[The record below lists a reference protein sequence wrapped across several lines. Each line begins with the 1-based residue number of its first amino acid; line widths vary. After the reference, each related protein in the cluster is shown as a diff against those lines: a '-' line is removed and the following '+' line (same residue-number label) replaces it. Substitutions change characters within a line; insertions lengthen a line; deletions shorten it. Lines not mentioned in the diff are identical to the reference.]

1 MNIIWRI
8 LGFVVMVAQ
17 AWWNRFLVAS
27 GRGRLVWAAV
37 PLIGFCMFCS
47 LAQAALLGGR
57 MTPTPTTV
65 AEAIAPTK
73 APTEVP
79 TEVPTVAPTVAPP
92 VAPTNA
98 PTIVPTEVPTAPP
111 PTVESTASPVV
122 ASVGEDLRLGDFR
135 WNVLYAEMRDSNP
148 DEQEH
153 AVAKVVVI
161 RYELE
166 NLGTSTQDWSGFLEP
181 VVIDRQGRTYEL
193 WRWQQIPGISQE
205 DECPGPMNRQ
215 VEPKGVAVCSVLF
228 GVQADAQDPVL
239 RVGYR
244 AGLVRKTT
252 YEGVIRLD

>member
-1 MNIIWRI
+1 MNVVWRI

-47 LAQAALLGGR
+47 LAQAALPGGR
-57 MTPTPTTV
+57 MTPTPTTE
-65 AEAIAPTK
+65 AEAIAPTNAPTE

-79 TEVPTVAPTVAPP
+79 TASPPTVA
-92 VAPTNA
+92 
-98 PTIVPTEVPTAPP
+98 
-111 PTVESTASPVV
+111 STASPVV
-122 ASVGEDLRLGDFR
+122 ESVGEDLRLGDFR
-135 WNVLYAEMRDSNP
+135 WEVLYAEMRDSNP

-193 WRWQQIPGISQE
+193 WRWQPIPGISQE

-252 YEGVIRLD
+252 YEGVIRLDQ

>member
-1 MNIIWRI
+1 MNVVWRI
-8 LGFVVMVAQ
+8 LAFVVMVAQ

-37 PLIGFCMFCS
+37 PLIGFCMFCL
-47 LAQAALLGGR
+47 LAQAALPGGR
-57 MTPTPTTV
+57 MTPTPTTE
-65 AEAIAPTK
+65 AEAIAPTN

-79 TEVPTVAPTVAPP
+79 TEVPTAS
-92 VAPTNA
+92 
-98 PTIVPTEVPTAPP
+98 P

-122 ASVGEDLRLGDFR
+122 ESVGEDLRLGDFR
-135 WNVLYAEMRDSNP
+135 WKVLYAEMRDSNP

-161 RYELE
+161 RYGLE
-166 NLGTSTQDWSGFLEP
+166 NLGTSAQDWSGFLEP

-228 GVQADAQDPVL
+228 RVKADAQDPVL

-252 YEGVIRLD
+252 YEGVIRLDQ